1 MTEKTKVVTIY
12 TESSPNPNSLK
23 FVLNF
28 FLLQNISLDYQNK
41 EEAKESPLAEA
52 LFDNFEYVKG
62 VFLAANF
69 ITIAKD
75 EATEWH
81 EVIPTLKEF
90 IKQYILEERPVFSDA
105 IEDKIKEEEEQEEK
119 FESAPPSTPSA
130 ELDQKIIAILDEY
143 IKPAVENDGGAITF
157 DSFNEGIVK
166 VRLQGACSG
175 CPSST
180 VTLKN
185 GIENLLKR
193 MVPEVQEVVAV

>member
-1 MTEKTKVVTIY
+1 MTAQAKVVTIY

-28 FLLQNISLDYQNK
+28 YLLQNISLDYPSK
-41 EEAKESPLAEA
+41 EEAKESPLAVA
-52 LFDNFEYVKG
+52 LFDNFDFIDG

-69 ITIAKD
+69 ITISKKD
-75 EATEWH
+75 GTDWH
-81 EVIPTLKEF
+81 EVIPSVKEF

-105 IEDKIKEEEEQEEK
+105 IEDKVKEEEKEEEFMSK
-119 FESAPPSTPSA
+119 PSTPEG
-130 ELDQKIIAILDEY
+130 ELDKRIIAVLDEY
-143 IKPAVENDGGAITF
+143 VRPAVENDGGAITF
-157 DSFNEGIVK
+157 DSFKEGVVK